1 MELYL
6 KSILPAIAA
15 PGDDG
20 NYGSAGTLDV
30 LALQALSKRIHY
42 GKFVA
47 EAKLRAKPEEYTAL
61 IKAQDTAG
69 LMDLLTDVEV
79 EQMVIER
86 VRLKAATFGQDINP
100 GLQQRQAAG
109 RFKIQPDVL
118 ASMYDEMI
126 MPLTKEVQV
135 EYLLHRLDH
144 NDGDQQQ

>member
-1 MELYL
+1 MLTC
-6 KSILPAIAA
+6 
-15 PGDDG
+15 
-20 NYGSAGTLDV
+20 SANSQSLLVGKWSAQV
-30 LALQALSKRIHY
+30 LASACSTHSSNCGRSC
-42 GKFVA
+42 FTCVPA
-47 EAKLRAKPEEYTAL
+47 ANRAKPEEYTAL